1 MVGMGWPGGTMM
13 AIDHPSKATML
24 NNMVQMV
31 GGPPGGRGSSPAGPF
46 KVSTD
51 PWMDPVWVDPWVA

>member
-1 MVGMGWPGGTMM
+1 MM

-51 PWMDPVWVDPWVA
+51 PWMDPVWVDP